1 MTQLSTF
8 GGVVVPSPTESATI
22 PADFLA
28 VVNQF
33 TGTATNPARAN
44 AVVSSQAERDSN
56 YAGYP
61 AGGIVVC
68 PPAKTIWMSL
78 GRISGVQS
86 WQIVYEDTG
95 WVTDG
100 FTFSDNFGAAG
111 TETRVRRITDYV
123 CLRAGVTYNGDND
136 IVGGS
141 VTSSN
146 PGNIVDTTR
155 AHPPCQTTSN
165 PAAYKTRSS
174 APPSPQVPR
183 SSTLPAWRT
192 SLTCTPA
199 RKFRPGRA
207 SPCSSLGWLTAD
219 GRRPLRRRP
228 RIGSD

>member
-8 GGVVVPSPTESATI
+8 GGVVVPSPTESSTI
-22 PADFLA
+22 PADFLLI
-28 VVNQF
+28 VNQF
-33 TGTATNPARAN
+33 TGTATTPARAN
-44 AVVSSQAERDSN
+44 AIVSSQAERDSN

-61 AGGIVVC
+61 AGGLVIC
-68 PPAKTIWMSL
+68 PPTKTIWMSL

-123 CLRAGVTYNGDND
+123 CLRVGVTYNGDSD

-146 PGNIVDTTR
+146 PGNIVDT
-155 AHPPCQTTSN
+155 P
-165 PAAYKTRSS
+165 
-174 APPSPQVPR
+174 V
-183 SSTLPAWRT
+183 
-192 SLTCTPA
+192 
-199 RKFRPGRA
+199 
-207 SPCSSLGWLTAD
+207 LTAMPD
-219 GRRPLRRRP
+219 DFKPSRVQNAFFRSTFAS
-228 RIGSD
+228 GSAFLNTAGLAYLADMHPSSKIQTGQGVTMQFTWMVDR